1 MFLPC
6 LQRYPLLI
14 VSPGRCSLDR
24 TEIHEYPDESG
35 EIEIYAFVIP
45 DELFGLYRV
54 VDVIYGY
61 DFGEE
66 VLEERGGHVGKA
78 PVELQ
83 VLEIHPLVDVLYGRV
98 AHPEVIRRVLDQPR
112 RVDTRAVVG
121 GDHLGG
127 VGLALLEDV
136 VKGVLE
142 LGDLEEGEVR
152 DALEAVARIREIAVC
167 QHPGHNAMPDVDS

>member
-1 MFLPC
+1 MKEPAFIQPIIPGVVIKVV
-6 LQRYPLLI
+6 PLK
-14 VSPGRCSLDR
+14 
-24 TEIHEYPDESG
+24 
-35 EIEIYAFVIP
+35 IP
-45 DELFGLYRV
+45 LTKLN
-54 VDVIYGY
+54 
-61 DFGEE
+61 
-66 VLEERGGHVGKA
+66 HVGKA